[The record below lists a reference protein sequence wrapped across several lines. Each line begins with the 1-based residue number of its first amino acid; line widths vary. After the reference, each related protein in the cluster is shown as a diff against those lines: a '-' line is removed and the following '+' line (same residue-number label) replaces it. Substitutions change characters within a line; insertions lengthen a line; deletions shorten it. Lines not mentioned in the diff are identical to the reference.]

1 MLQRRKRM
9 SKSLLLGWVAA
20 LIATIG
26 SLYFSEV
33 LHYIPCTLC
42 WYQRIF
48 MYPLAIIL
56 GIAFYQNDRG
66 IVKYVLPLSIIGM
79 IISGYHTALQKIPYL
94 QQFEMCTSG
103 VPCSKDYINW
113 LGFITIPI
121 LAFTAF
127 TIITICL
134 VFVMRSDKEE

>member
-1 MLQRRKRM
+1 MN
-9 SKSLLLGWVAA
+9 KSLLLAWVAA

-33 LHYIPCTLC
+33 RHFIPCTLC

-48 MYPLAIIL
+48 MYPLAVIL
-56 GIAFYQNDRG
+56 GIAFYRNDKG
-66 IVKYVLPLSIIGM
+66 IAIYALPLSIVGM

-94 QQFEMCTSG
+94 QQFEMCSSG
-103 VPCSKDYINW
+103 VPCSEDYINL

-121 LAFTAF
+121 LALIAF

-134 VFVMRSDKEE
+134 VIFARSQKEEETI